1 MTRPFSARRTLSRC
15 APSLL
20 ALSCWAGAASADVIA
35 SDPDTVLKAL
45 RAEGLAATMET
56 DDLGD
61 PKIVTHLTGKSN
73 TEFSVLFY
81 GCTDNTDCS
90 SIQFYVAYDMPDPV
104 TALKMNQWNREWL
117 FTKATL
123 DDEGDPGLE
132 MDVILADPGVDD
144 KLFATTI
151 DLWRQS
157 IDAFEDFI
165 DW

>member
-1 MTRPFSARRTLSRC
+1 MTRPS
-15 APSLL
+15 L
-20 ALSCWAGAASADVIA
+20 ALWALPLCANAASADVIA
-35 SDPDTVLKAL
+35 SNPDSVLKAL

-90 SIQFYVAYDMPDPV
+90 SIQFYVAYDTPDPV

-132 MDVILADPGVDD
+132 MDVILAEQGVDD

-165 DW
+165 GW